1 MRGVIL
7 PRPHMSAWRSAYL
20 SNYDPIDKSLSVKL
34 IVVKLS
40 GISPSFTEPKGSHE
54 STTELHPESD

>member
-1 MRGVIL
+1 
-7 PRPHMSAWRSAYL
+7 MSAWRSAYL